1 MIKKY
6 LCFLGLTAA
15 LFTSCQQSNNN
26 QHYITS
32 NSADSLSSFSAMLD
46 GKQINLYHI
55 TNGKID
61 VSITNFGARLV
72 KLVVKDKKQNNVDII
87 LGYDTAE
94 EYVNNTNNFYGA
106 IVGRYGNR
114 IGNASFQLN
123 GNTYPLEKNDNGNS
137 LHGGTNGVF
146 NKVWNIDNNSSNSIT
161 LVYDSPDGEAG
172 YPGNVRMSVTYTL
185 NENNGLEI
193 VYSATT
199 DKETVLNLTNH
210 AYFNLNGAGDAT
222 ILDHELLINASH
234 ITEVNE
240 VLIPTGQSLSVEGT
254 AFDFTT
260 AKLIGKDVDQNHGQL
275 KFGKGYDHNFEL
287 NKKSDFEEV
296 AVLYAPKTGIE
307 MKILTTEP
315 GLQFYSGN
323 FMSSDDPKGKAGKSY
338 PWRSALCLETQ
349 HYPDSPNHPNFPS
362 TVLKPNDS
370 YNSKTEYRFAVR

>member
-6 LCFLGLTAA
+6 LCFLGFAVAIL
-15 LFTSCQQSNNN
+15 TSCQQSNSTQN
-26 QHYITS
+26 HSIS
-32 NSADSLSSFSAMLD
+32 NSADSLHAFSMMLD

-55 TNGKID
+55 TNGHIN
-61 VSITNFGARLV
+61 VSVTNFGARLV
-72 KLVVKDKKQNNVDII
+72 ELVVKDKYHNNLDVI

-94 EYVNNTNNFYGA
+94 EYVKNTNNFYGA

-123 GNTYPLEKNDNGNS
+123 GNIYTLEKNDNENS

-146 NKVWNIDNNSSNSIT
+146 NKVWEIENTTSNSIT
-161 LVYDSPDGEAG
+161 FIYDSPDGEAG
-172 YPGNVRMSVTYTL
+172 YPGRVKMSVTYTL

-193 VYSATT
+193 VYAATT

-210 AYFNLNGAGDAT
+210 AYFNLNGAGDET
-222 ILDHELLINASH
+222 ILDHELLIKAKH

-240 VLIPTGQSLSVEGT
+240 ALIPTGQSLSVEGT
-254 AFDFTT
+254 AFDFT
-260 AKLIGKDVDQNHGQL
+260 APKLIGRDVDQVHGQL
-275 KFGKGYDHNFEL
+275 KYGMGYDHNFEL
-287 NKKSDFEEV
+287 NKKNNFEEV
-296 AVLYAPKTGIE
+296 AVLYAPRTGVE

-323 FMSSDDPKGKAGKSY
+323 FMSSDDPKGKNGKSY

-362 TVLKPNDS
+362 TVLKPGDS
-370 YNSKTEYRFAVR
+370 YSSKTEYRFAVR